1 MNLKKISQY
10 YITITKMN
18 SNTTSL
24 DEILQSPEQAIR
36 KILQYEKKIAY
47 IKKYNK
53 ENKEKTLARNRRYYM
68 KMRDTDEYKQK
79 RREYYHN
86 VTKIRAKEKKE
97 AEKAQ
102 VASPQTEEGNEP

>member
-1 MNLKKISQY
+1 MNANP
-10 YITITKMN
+10 TA
-18 SNTTSL
+18 L
-24 DEILQSPEQAIR
+24 DEILQCPEQAIR

-79 RREYYHN
+79 RREYYHR
-86 VTKIRAKEKKE
+86 VTKVRAKEKRE

-102 VASPQTEEGNEP
+102 VASPQVLTLQNPEEGNEP